1 MKITREQF
9 DTIDNLRSDFYSKLS
24 DANKEKYLN
33 LYSLYSSLLMQYLIK
48 NCNLKEYDDIILNS
62 EDSFKE
68 IEKEHYDI
76 YQYISSEY
84 LKFFYIRSNLHIE
97 RLDYEEL
104 NYLYNKYENNN
115 LDLDDSAS
123 EFINNT
129 VNRVIPEIIG
139 ETVEVNYGPNN
150 IQFFRPCDALILGV
164 RYDKYHRL
172 KDESDDDLEKRSLSQ
187 TRFIDDLSAFVQSRI
202 NKNFAL
208 PVYIIQYNDYSI
220 TECNTCEKEGGK
232 IK

>member
-9 DTIDNLRSDFYSKLS
+9 DTIDNHNSDFYSNLS
-24 DANKEKYLN
+24 DTNKEKYLK

-48 NCNLKEYDDIILNS
+48 NCSLKEYDDIILNS

-68 IEKEHYDI
+68 IEKENYDI
-76 YQYISSEY
+76 YQYLSSEY

-115 LDLDDSAS
+115 IDLDDSTN

-139 ETVEVNYGPNN
+139 ETVEINYGPNN

-172 KDESDDDLEKRSLSQ
+172 KDESDDDWEKRSLSQ

-202 NKNFAL
+202 NKNF
-208 PVYIIQYNDYSI
+208 
-220 TECNTCEKEGGK
+220 
-232 IK
+232 